1 MKKTI
6 FDVKRM
12 EIYIAKLPLSGGSV
26 QMGIR
31 PVLIV
36 GNDMCNMKSPNVIVV
51 PITSK
56 EKRWDW
62 LHVEIPT
69 STGVEKES
77 FALCEQILTIPKDCL
92 VNKVSVLEDPKL
104 IRAIEDALQI
114 SLFIERGKW
123 LK

>member
-1 MKKTI
+1 MNKSI
-6 FDVKRM
+6 SDIKRM

-77 FALCEQILTIPKDCL
+77 NVLCEQILTIPKDCL
-92 VNKVSVLEDPKL
+92 GKKVGS
-104 IRAIEDALQI
+104 IEDNMLIKKIEHALSI
-114 SLFIERGKW
+114 TLCIGVG
-123 LK
+123 